1 MKALCF
7 LHSILITKNNKFN
20 ANKHNKIIFY
30 KFVIN
35 QSQVNIKLRQIREG
49 KNISQQKIASE
60 LNISQSQYCRKEANI
75 VGFTEKEWNTIA
87 EFLQTDLER
96 IKDSDSKTLF
106 QYNSTDKLENIVS
119 LSEKLFQE
127 LKEHNN
133 TLKEIIAF
141 QKEEISE
148 LKDRLKMI
156 SL

>member
-1 MKALCF
+1 M
-7 LHSILITKNNKFN
+7 
-20 ANKHNKIIFY
+20 
-30 KFVIN
+30 
-35 QSQVNIKLRQIREG
+35 NIKLRQIREG